1 MNQPDLHINR
11 NQNKLAFMN
20 VFVAG
25 ARNSHM
31 REVRELLEH
40 IICVLIQSH
49 DMYSGSVFT
58 INVEKQ
64 NCVDSDDFLK

>member
-31 REVRELLEH
+31 REVRELLE
-40 IICVLIQSH
+40 QF
-49 DMYSGSVFT
+49 VF
-58 INVEKQ
+58 
-64 NCVDSDDFLK
+64 